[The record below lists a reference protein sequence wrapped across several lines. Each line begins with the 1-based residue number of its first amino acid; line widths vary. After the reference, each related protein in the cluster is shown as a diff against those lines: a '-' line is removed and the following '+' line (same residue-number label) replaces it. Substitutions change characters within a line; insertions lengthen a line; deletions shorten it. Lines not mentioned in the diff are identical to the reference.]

1 MPKNLNRA
9 VSNGLEIV
17 LGGLETSLVDV
28 WVRML

>member
-9 VSNGLEIV
+9 VSHGLEIV